1 MGSPCHLSD
10 SNVRTRYGKPTRSS
24 KKSGAMYSDYY
35 EEQDNPTITLAQRSV
50 SMTALQGGGVVPLQP
65 RMAQLETLEAK
76 MASIEVSLSTT
87 ATTTPRRKKVAASST
102 GSAGG
107 VQLQRASRD
116 VARELEA
123 LRNALRDKENVI
135 QSLKGQLCNPGRPGG
150 INFLRGGGSVP
161 LASDCERRAARDR
174 LNRLRQ
180 DMDNKRLAI
189 KNLALA
195 LERLDV
201 SDNID
206 ARIQQAELEFQL
218 GREELNLLSLLEEAR
233 ALQTSLEEIDSA
245 RNSPE
250 NASLFSC
257 VSGADRVT
265 LHAISVDY
273 DVKSPRFGAS
283 TRDSAPGLYVEWAA
297 ADCGIIK
304 GDRLLEVNGKLV
316 MSGSKSAADLQ
327 RLLSVSPAPAQLVVL
342 RTHSHSDADSEHGHQ
357 STCSSQ
363 LEVTRERERAEDAER
378 DNVRLSHR
386 ISYLEEQVAELRRA
400 ATAATSTH
408 PATAHGVRADITA
421 PTEGLLQVF
430 QKGPQVTA
438 LVANLP
444 GMASPKNCLP
454 TLRPKSRTQDS
465 HSSKSL
471 DFGGNSDCSSSGGQF
486 HHHNHHHYHRHNK
499 HSLHSARSTNS
510 LDASHTRI
518 SASKHLLQPRSRHQL
533 SETHKLRNG
542 HHTSDSYNLD
552 GSDTLEQQK
561 HTRHKDPEKSHHHRK
576 SDNGLPTSEH
586 KSTTRNLR
594 SVNETLRDGKI
605 CKSYEVRS
613 VKSMDSETELR
624 GSANHNQSD
633 NHDHTDNQSSKSS
646 DYTSESSVI
655 MLRQNGDNSKL
666 GNNSVPRETKPQRPT
681 PPKKPLRLSLQ
692 RATSLQSVT
701 LSQSLLP
708 AATQLCSTDTSHLRK
723 LTKRNHRT
731 EDSATAN
738 DRTPSRAE
746 SCQSALRWP
755 PSTESIHQNSLLNT
769 SRTSII
775 STSGNSEKWY

>member
-1 MGSPCHLSD
+1 MVLIHND
-10 SNVRTRYGKPTRSS
+10 
-24 KKSGAMYSDYY
+24 
-35 EEQDNPTITLAQRSV
+35 Q
-50 SMTALQGGGVVPLQP
+50 TALQGGGVVPLQP

-87 ATTTPRRKKVAASST
+87 ATTTPRRKKVAASAT
-102 GSAGG
+102 GSTGG

-135 QSLKGQLCNPGRPGG
+135 QSLKGQLCGPGRPGG
-150 INFLRGGGSVP
+150 VNFLRGGGSVP
-161 LASDCERRAARDR
+161 LANDCERRAARDR

-233 ALQTSLEEIDSA
+233 ALQASLEEIDSA

-297 ADCGIIK
+297 ADCGIVK

-342 RTHSHSDADSEHGHQ
+342 RIHSHSDTDGEHGHRG
-357 STCSSQ
+357 SCSSQ

-400 ATAATSTH
+400 ATVATSAH
-408 PATAHGVRADITA
+408 PATGHGTRADITA

-471 DFGGNSDCSSSGGQF
+471 DFGGNSDCSSSGQF

-499 HSLHSARSTNS
+499 HNLHSARSTNS
-510 LDASHTRI
+510 LDANHTRI
-518 SASKHLLQPRSRHQL
+518 SSSKHLLQPRSRHQL
-533 SETHKLRNG
+533 SESHKLKNG
-542 HHTSDSYNLD
+542 HHTSDSYILD
-552 GSDTLEQQK
+552 GSDTLEPQK
-561 HTRHKDPEKSHHHRK
+561 HIRQKDTEKSQQQHRK
-576 SDNGLPTSEH
+576 TDNGLSTSEQ
-586 KSTTRNLR
+586 KINTRNLKCM
-594 SVNETLRDGKI
+594 NETLRDGKV

-613 VKSMDSETELR
+613 VKSLDFETELR
-624 GSANHNQSD
+624 GSTNNHYDGHHNHNHSD

-646 DYTSESSVI
+646 DYTSESSVVK
-655 MLRQNGDNSKL
+655 LRQNGDNTKP
-666 GNNSVPRETKPQRPT
+666 GNNSAGRETKPQRPT

-708 AATQLCSTDTSHLRK
+708 AASQMSSADASHLRK
-723 LTKRNHRT
+723 LTKRNHRA
-731 EDSATAN
+731 EDSVTAP

-755 PSTESIHQNSLLNT
+755 PPTESIHQNSLLNT

-775 STSGNSEKWY
+775 STSGTSEKWY